1 MRFVL
6 ALFFMRNRTFLK
18 IEPKFRVV
26 AHAQKKYD
34 MDMMSN
40 RLKEFRDLA
49 GLSMQALAERVG
61 TTASQI
67 NKLEKGERR
76 LTLDWMTRLASALG
90 ITVGDLLPP
99 RETSSTD
106 TIQPSAVGRHEEAA
120 PGPTPPARDPRDLIP
135 VRSAARGGDEQE
147 MFLADG
153 PIDYI
158 TRPHSLRHVRDAY
171 AIYMIGDSM
180 FPRFRPGQLLH
191 VNPYKPAQPGA
202 GVVVTKTDNAV
213 LIKEFVR
220 RTETTL
226 VLQQYNPATELKY
239 PLSEIRDLHTVVG
252 LDEP

>member
-1 MRFVL
+1 
-6 ALFFMRNRTFLK
+6 
-18 IEPKFRVV
+18 
-26 AHAQKKYD
+26 

-40 RLKEFRDLA
+40 RLKEFRARA

-76 LTLDWMTRLASALG
+76 LTLDWMARLATALG
-90 ITVGDLLPP
+90 IEAGDLLPTTPSTPPAAP
-99 RETSSTD
+99 RPPAPTPRS
-106 TIQPSAVGRHEEAA
+106 EAA

-135 VRSAARGGDEQE
+135 VRSAARGGIEQE
-147 MFLADG
+147 MFLDDG

-158 TRPHSLRHVRDAY
+158 ARPHSLRHVRDAY
-171 AIYMIGDSM
+171 SIYMVGESM
-180 FPRFRPGQLLH
+180 IPRFRPGQLLH
-191 VNPYKPAQPGA
+191 INPYKPAQAGS

-220 RTETTL
+220 STEATL
-226 VLQQYNPATELKY
+226 VLRQYNPPLELNY
-239 PLSEIRDLHTVVG
+239 PLGEVRDLHTVVG

>member
-1 MRFVL
+1 M
-6 ALFFMRNRTFLK
+6 
-18 IEPKFRVV
+18 IEFGIAAR
-26 AHAQKKYD
+26 ARKKYN
-34 MDMMSN
+34 MDTMPN

-49 GLSMQALAERVG
+49 GLSMQALAERAG

-99 RETSSTD
+99 REARPAD
-106 TIQPSAVGRHEEAA
+106 TIQSPPPRQQEAV
-120 PGPTPPARDPRDLIP
+120 PGPTLPARDPRDLIP

-158 TRPHSLRHVRDAY
+158 ARPHSLRHVRDAY
-171 AIYMIGDSM
+171 AIYMIGESM

-191 VNPYKPAQPGA
+191 VNPYKPAQAGA

-226 VLQQYNPATELKY
+226 VLQQYNPASELKY